1 MRAARFLLILFC
13 LSCAGVHAAQVKR
26 VEIRGIDGAMADD
39 VRAALSLEDAIGKPV
54 SDRRLDYLLEEA
66 ETETRNALEP
76 YGYYSPQIRVTPS
89 SDRDTLVVTIDVE
102 RGEPVIVRKV
112 AYGIEGSGAKDQYLT
127 QDIHKVEPVPG
138 QVFDQSAY
146 EAGKTAITQRLA
158 QRGYFDAD
166 FLSHKVEVTR
176 AAHAADVDLRWTSG
190 ERYEMGP
197 VTFEQTPNEIINTKL
212 LERLVY
218 WDVGDYYHQG
228 RLDRLRK
235 SLIALDYFSR
245 IDIEPLPG
253 DAKDLQVP
261 VQVTLEPAK
270 RSIYTAG
277 LSYGTDSGAGA
288 RFGLERRYL
297 NKRGHK
303 ALAQVDYAQK
313 RKVATLQYRVPAFKW
328 LDGWYSASLQFGDEQ
343 SRYIDNRRV
352 QFALSRS
359 GQINTKLDAAI
370 SLQALRERW
379 AYIDPASKLK
389 TPYQTTSLFFPQID
403 MHYVS
408 VDDRLYPR
416 RGIGA
421 SFTLR
426 GGSAGAGG
434 GFVQAHARA
443 QWFHGLGPQDRLIL
457 RGELGYTVAKDA
469 LALPPS
475 LRFFAGGDRSIRGYN
490 WREVGPRL
498 QDPKGRYL
506 FAYGAKNV
514 VTSSVEYERY
524 FTTSW
529 GAAAFV
535 DGGSAFDGHKID
547 WHPGVGFGVR
557 WRSPVG
563 PVRIDIARGLKHP
576 DSPFTLHLN
585 IGADL

>member
-1 MRAARFLLILFC
+1 MRFPRLLPVLFC
-13 LSCAGVHAAQVKR
+13 LSCAGAQAAQVKR
-26 VEIRGIDGAMADD
+26 VEIRGIDGAMAND
-39 VRAALSLEDAIGKPV
+39 VRAALSLEDAIGKQV

-89 SDRDTLVVTIDVE
+89 SDRNALVVTVDVQ

-112 AYGIEGSGAKDQYLT
+112 AYGIEGPGADDQYLT
-127 QDIHKVEPVPG
+127 QDIGKVRPVPG

-158 QRGYFDAD
+158 QRGYFDSD
-166 FLSHKVEVTR
+166 FISHKVEVTR

-197 VTFEQTPNEIINTKL
+197 VTFEQTPNEIIRPQL

-218 WDVGDYYHQG
+218 WNEGDYYHQG

-235 SLIALDYFSR
+235 SLTSLDYFSR

-253 DAKDLQVP
+253 DAKDLRVP

-270 RSIYTAG
+270 RTIYTAG
-277 LSYGTDSGAGA
+277 VSYGTDSGAGA

-328 LDGWYSASLQFGDEQ
+328 LDGWYTAGLQFGDEQ
-343 SRYIDNRRV
+343 SRYIDNRRSELV
-352 QFALSRS
+352 FSRT

-370 SLQALRERW
+370 SLHVLRERW
-379 AYIDPASKLK
+379 AYTDGTLK
-389 TPYQTTSLFFPQID
+389 TPYQTASLSFPQVD
-403 MHYVS
+403 LHYIG

-421 SFTLR
+421 NFTLR

-434 GFVQAHARA
+434 GFVQAHGRA

-514 VTSSVEYERY
+514 VTSSAEYERY
-524 FTTSW
+524 FNTSW

-535 DGGSAFDGHKID
+535 DGGSAFDNRKLD
-547 WHPGVGFGVR
+547 WHTGVGIGLR

-563 PVRIDIARGLKHP
+563 PVRIDIARGLNHP

>member
-1 MRAARFLLILFC
+1 MLCC
-13 LSCAGVHAAQVKR
+13 LACASAQAAQVMR
-26 VEIRGIDGAMADD
+26 VDIRGIDGVMASD
-39 VRAALSLEDAIGKPV
+39 VRASLSLQDAAGKKI

-76 YGYYSPQIRVTPS
+76 YGYYSPQIKVTPS
-89 SDRDTLVVTIDVE
+89 SDRNALVVVIEVQ
-102 RGEPVIVRKV
+102 RGEPVRVRKV
-112 AYGIEGSGAKDQYLT
+112 AYGIEGPGGQDQYLT
-127 QDIHKVEPVPG
+127 HDLDATRPVPG
-138 QVFDQSAY
+138 SVFDQSAY
-146 EAGKTAITQRLA
+146 EAGKTRITQRLA

-166 FLSHKVEVTR
+166 FITHKVEVTR
-176 AAHAADVDLRWTSG
+176 AAKAADVDLRWTSG
-190 ERYEMGP
+190 ERYEMGA
-197 VTFEQTPNEIINTKL
+197 VTFEQTPTEIISPQL
-212 LERLVY
+212 LEKLVY
-218 WDVGDYYHQG
+218 WNEGDYYHQG

-235 SLIALDYFSR
+235 SLLGLDYFGR

-253 DAKDLQVP
+253 DAKDLRVP

-270 RSIYTAG
+270 RTIYTAG
-277 LSYGTDSGAGA
+277 VSYGTDSGPGA

-313 RKVATLQYRVPAFKW
+313 RKVATLQYRVPALKW
-328 LDGWYSASLQFGDEQ
+328 LDGWYTAGLQFADEQ
-343 SRYIDNRRV
+343 SRYIDSRRSELV
-352 QFALSRS
+352 FSRT
-359 GQINTKLDAAI
+359 GQINTKLDAAV
-370 SLQALRERW
+370 SLHVLRERW
-379 AYIDPASKLK
+379 AYTNGTVK
-389 TPYQTTSLFFPQID
+389 TPYQTASLSFPQVD
-403 MHYVS
+403 LHYIS

-421 SFTLR
+421 NFTLR
-426 GGSAGAGG
+426 GGSAGYGG
-434 GFVQAHARA
+434 AFAQAHARA

-498 QDPKGRYL
+498 QDPSGRYL

-524 FTTSW
+524 FNASW

-535 DGGSAFDGHKID
+535 DGGSAFDGRKLD
-547 WHPGVGFGVR
+547 WHNGVGIGLR

-576 DSPFTLHLN
+576 DSPFTLSLN

>member
-1 MRAARFLLILFC
+1 MRSPRLLLVLFC
-13 LSCAGVHAAQVKR
+13 LSCTGLVQAAQVKR
-26 VEIRGIDGAMADD
+26 VEVRGIDGAMADD
-39 VRAALSLEDAIGKPV
+39 VRAALSLEDAIGKQV

-66 ETETRNALEP
+66 ETETRTALEP
-76 YGYYSPQIRVTPS
+76 YGYYSPQIKVTPS
-89 SDRDTLVVTIDVE
+89 SDRNALVVTIDVQ
-102 RGEPVIVRKV
+102 RGDPVIVRKV
-112 AYGIEGSGAKDQYLT
+112 AYGIEGPGAEDQYLT
-127 QDIHKVEPVPG
+127 QDIDKVRPVPG
-138 QVFDQSAY
+138 HVFDQSAY

-158 QRGYFDAD
+158 QRGYFDSD
-166 FLSHKVEVTR
+166 FISHKVEVTR

-190 ERYEMGP
+190 ERYEMGA
-197 VTFEQTPNEIINTKL
+197 VTFEQTPNEIIRPQL

-218 WDVGDYYHQG
+218 WDEGDYYHQG

-235 SLIALDYFSR
+235 SLTALDYFSR

-253 DAKDLQVP
+253 DAKDLRVP

-277 LSYGTDSGAGA
+277 VSYGTDSGPGA
-288 RFGLERRYL
+288 RFGIERRYL

-328 LDGWYSASLQFGDEQ
+328 LDGWYTAGLQFGDEQ
-343 SRYIDNRRV
+343 SRYIDNRRAELV
-352 QFALSRS
+352 FSRT

-370 SLQALRERW
+370 SLHVLRERW
-379 AYIDPASKLK
+379 AYTDGTVK
-389 TPYQTTSLFFPQID
+389 TPYQTASLSFPQLD

-421 SFTLR
+421 NFTLR

-434 GFVQAHARA
+434 GFLQAHGRA
-443 QWFHGLGPQDRLIL
+443 QWFHGLGAKDRLIL

-498 QDPKGRYL
+498 QDPSGHYL

-514 VTSSVEYERY
+514 ATSSIEYERY
-524 FTTSW
+524 FNASW
-529 GAAAFV
+529 GVATFV
-535 DGGSAFDGHKID
+535 DGGSAFDNRKLD
-547 WHPGVGFGVR
+547 WHTGVGIGLR

-563 PVRIDIARGLKHP
+563 PVRIDIARGLNHP
-576 DSPFTLHLN
+576 DSPFTIGLN

>member
-1 MRAARFLLILFC
+1 MRAARLLLTLFC
-13 LSCAGVHAAQVKR
+13 LSCTSVQAAQVMR
-26 VEIRGIDGAMADD
+26 VEIRGISGVMEDD
-39 VRAALSLEDAIGKPV
+39 VRAALSLEDAIGKSV
-54 SDRRLDYLLEEA
+54 SDRRLEYLLEEA

-89 SDRDTLVVTIDVE
+89 SDRNALVVTIEVQ
-102 RGEPVIVRKV
+102 RGEPVIVHKV
-112 AYGIEGSGAKDQYLT
+112 AYGIEGPGAKDQYLT
-127 QDIHKVEPVPG
+127 QDIHKTEPVPG
-138 QVFDQSAY
+138 RVFDQSAY
-146 EAGKTAITQRLA
+146 EAGKTVITQRLA

-197 VTFEQTPNEIINTKL
+197 VTFEQTPDEIINTKL

-218 WDVGDYYHQG
+218 WDEGDYYHQG

-235 SLIALDYFSR
+235 SLTALDYFSR
-245 IDIEPLPG
+245 IDIEPLAG

-261 VQVTLEPAK
+261 IQVTLEPAK
-270 RSIYTAG
+270 RTIYTAG
-277 LSYGTDSGAGA
+277 VSYGTDSGAGA

-328 LDGWYSASLQFGDEQ
+328 LDGWYTAGLQFGDEQ
-343 SRYIDNRRV
+343 SRYIDNRRSELV
-352 QFALSRS
+352 FSRT

-370 SLQALRERW
+370 SLHVLRERW
-379 AYIDPASKLK
+379 AYTNGTVK
-389 TPYQTTSLFFPQID
+389 TPYQTASLSFPQLD
-403 MHYVS
+403 AHYIG

-416 RGIGA
+416 SGIGA
-421 SFTLR
+421 NFTLR

-434 GFVQAHARA
+434 GFIQARGRA
-443 QWFHGLGPQDRLIL
+443 QWFHGLGPQDRLIV

-498 QDPKGRYL
+498 QDPSGHYL

-514 VTSSVEYERY
+514 VTSGVEYERY
-524 FTTSW
+524 FNASW

-535 DGGSAFDGHKID
+535 DGGSAFDGHKVD
-547 WHPGVGFGVR
+547 WHTGVGVGLR

-563 PVRIDIARGLKHP
+563 PVRIDIARGLNHP
-576 DSPFTLHLN
+576 DSPFTIHLN

>member
-1 MRAARFLLILFC
+1 MRAARLLLMLTC
-13 LSCAGVHAAQVKR
+13 LACAGAQAAQVVR
-26 VEIRGIDGAMADD
+26 VEVRGLDEVKAAN
-39 VRAALSLEDAIGKPV
+39 VREALSLEDAVGKQV

-66 ETETRNALEP
+66 EAETRDALEP
-76 YGYYSPQIRVTPS
+76 YGYYSPTIRVTPS
-89 SDRDTLVVTIDVE
+89 ADRNALVVVIDVE
-102 RGEPVIVRKV
+102 PGNPVLVRKV
-112 AYGIEGSGAKDQYLT
+112 AYGIEGPGGEDQYLV
-127 QDIHKVEPVPG
+127 QDLEAVRPG
-138 QVFDQSAY
+138 PGSVFDQGAY
-146 EAGKTAITQRLA
+146 ESGKAAISQRLA

-166 FLSHKVEVTR
+166 FLAHRVEVTR
-176 AAHAADVDLRWTSG
+176 AANAADIDLRWTSG
-190 ERYEMGP
+190 ERYAMGP
-197 VTFEQTPNEIINTKL
+197 VTFVQAPAEIINPKL

-235 SLIALDYFSR
+235 SLVALDYFSR
-245 IDIEPLPG
+245 IDIEPYPG
-253 DAKDLQVP
+253 DANKDLEVP
-261 VQVTLEPAK
+261 VEVTLEPAK

-303 ALAQVDYAQK
+303 ALGQVDYAQK

-328 LDGWYSASLQFGDEQ
+328 LDGWYTASLQFGDEQ
-343 SRYIDNRRV
+343 SRYIDNRRMELV
-352 QFALSRS
+352 FSRS
-359 GQINTKLDAAI
+359 GQVTQRIDGAI
-370 SLQALRERW
+370 SLHVLRERW
-379 AYIDPASKLK
+379 AYDDGTTR
-389 TPYQTTSLFFPQID
+389 TPYQSASLAFPQLD

-416 RGIGA
+416 HGIGA
-421 SFTLR
+421 NLVLR
-426 GGSAGAGG
+426 GGSAGDAG
-434 GFVQAHARA
+434 GFVQGHVRA

-457 RGELGYTVAKDA
+457 RGELGYTAAKDA

-498 QDPKGRYL
+498 LDPKGRYR

-514 VTSSVEYERY
+514 VTGSAEYERY
-524 FTTSW
+524 FNASW

-535 DGGSAFDGHKID
+535 DSGSAFDGNKPD
-547 WHPGVGFGVR
+547 WHTGVGFGLR

-563 PVRIDIARGLKHP
+563 PVRIDIGRGLNHP